1 MPRIHGKNEP
11 NFFMTSPHSI
21 RKDSSPGTK
30 KTGDTRGT
38 GSTPYLSENSLSS
51 QILRETNI
59 LHLFSK
65 FLSRVRSATLLAVDD
80 TITVLVC

>member
-1 MPRIHGKNEP
+1 
-11 NFFMTSPHSI
+11 MTSPRSI

-30 KTGDTRGT
+30 KTSDTRGT

-65 FLSRVRSATLLAVDD
+65 FLSRVRSAILLTVDD